1 MIPSLH
7 FQPASSRKHKL
18 LRWTLSAT
26 AAASLIACGGGG
38 GSDPVAPANASPT
51 VVISSP
57 GAGAAPFTAGQTI
70 NFTVTAADSDGTVA
84 RVEYYDGATK
94 IGESSTAPF
103 SFAWTGAATGAH
115 TITARAIDN
124 AGAVATSGSLALTVN
139 AVPAN
144 VPPTASIT
152 SPASGF
158 KLNAPATINLVAN
171 AADADGSVATVEFF
185 NVDPAAP
192 VFDAT
197 TLVGAATASGTP
209 PTYQLSISRPAGTYN
224 FVARATDDK
233 GAPGTSPSV
242 QVIVNALPTVSLSAP
257 AAGASV
263 IAGSNVTLRA
273 LASDADGSI
282 TKVEFF
288 IDGSATALGQG
299 TRVGATNEYTL
310 AWNGVPL
317 GAHTI
322 TVRATDNDA
331 AVQSTASV
339 SVNVAANSLPAVT
352 LDNPVAGAN
361 APTTLQLSA
370 SASDG
375 DGSITSVQFLN
386 NGVLLG
392 SGTLSA
398 GKYTLS
404 VPVSAAQAGTFVIT
418 ARATDN
424 LGGQTTTASKSI
436 TVAPN
441 VAPTVAITSAAAAT
455 LDVGNAPKTLVLS
468 ASATDTDGVA
478 KVEFFDGA
486 TKLGEATAAPYQINW
501 ANVAAGTY
509 SITAKAT
516 DSVGSVTTTPA
527 QALTVTPNIVG
538 LWSTLS
544 ATQKAGIALVPNLA
558 LDDPAVNANE
568 VLTAIG
574 INTQLP
580 GFSVAMSYAA
590 RRTADLPL
598 ALTPGAAAPCPT
610 SGTTYVQSVT
620 ANQNFISYLDCK
632 IGGYTL
638 AGGPQYVTLVGGVEV
653 AGYAH
658 EYLIAPPPAPPAPAT
673 AIRYVGSEVIYTQ
686 IAADRFGIELK
697 GPRVIGNGMPEE
709 GQEYAPRNAFD
720 WAYVECTVVGA
731 TKNCFTNLSNTFFWG
746 YDFSWT
752 NWNDN
757 GTVFPTTGL
766 DLYATDDP
774 YLVNGTLRICQPT
787 PVPANQTAAFCQTA
801 ATAPASRHIKFDNM
815 TNLAGRAIVY
825 ANNGWSVV
833 TRLAPAS
840 PGVERVQVQQQVSG
854 EATPRAAVIYRCPVV
869 AEAFACAVE

>member
-1 MIPSLH
+1 
-7 FQPASSRKHKL
+7 
-18 LRWTLSAT
+18 
-26 AAASLIACGGGG
+26 
-38 GSDPVAPANASPT
+38 V
-51 VVISSP
+51 
-57 GAGAAPFTAGQTI
+57 
-70 NFTVTAADSDGTVA
+70 
-84 RVEYYDGATK
+84 
-94 IGESSTAPF
+94 
-103 SFAWTGAATGAH
+103 
-115 TITARAIDN
+115 
-124 AGAVATSGSLALTVN
+124 
-139 AVPAN
+139 
-144 VPPTASIT
+144 SIT
-152 SPASGF
+152 SPANGF
-158 KLNAPATINLVAN
+158 KPNAPATVNLVAN
-171 AADADGSVATVEFF
+171 AADSDGSVAKVEFF
-185 NVDPAAP
+185 KINPAAP

-209 PTYQLSISRPAGTYN
+209 PTYQLSTTQAAGTYN

-233 GAPGTSPSV
+233 GAVATSPSV

-257 AAGASV
+257 AAGSG
-263 IAGSNVTLRA
+263 ITAGTNVTLRA
-273 LASDADGSI
+273 LASDGDGSI

-299 TRVGATNEYTL
+299 TRVGTTNEYTL
-310 AWNGVPL
+310 AWNAVPL

-322 TVRATDNDA
+322 VVRATDNDN

-339 SVNVAANSLPAVT
+339 SVNAAANSLPTVT

-375 DGSITSVQFLN
+375 DGTITSVQFFN

-392 SGTLSA
+392 SGTLNA

-424 LGGQTTTASKSI
+424 LGGQTTTASKNI
-436 TVAPN
+436 TVAQN
-441 VAPTVAITSAAAAT
+441 VPPAVAITSGAAAT

-468 ASATDTDGVA
+468 ATATDTDGIA
-478 KVEFFDGA
+478 KVEFFQGA
-486 TKLGEATAAPYQINW
+486 TKIGEATAAPYQINW
-501 ANVAAGTY
+501 ANVAAGSY

-538 LWSTLS
+538 AWATLS
-544 ATQKAGIALVPNLA
+544 AAQKAGIALNPDLP
-558 LDDPAVNANE
+558 LDDPGINANE

-580 GFSVAMSYAA
+580 GFVVAMAQAA
-590 RRTADLPL
+590 RNTADLPL

-610 SGTTYVQSVT
+610 SGTTYVQT
-620 ANQNFISYLDCK
+620 APAPATNQNFISYIDCK
-632 IGGYTL
+632 IGGFTL
-638 AGGPQYVTLVGGVEV
+638 AGGPQYETAGQ
-653 AGYAH
+653 AGYPH
-658 EYLIAPPPAPPAPAT
+658 TYIVVPQPVPAPPVPVTAT
-673 AIRYVGSEVIYTQ
+673 RYVGSEVIYTQ
-686 IAADRFGIELK
+686 IATDRFSIELK
-697 GPRVIGNGMPEE
+697 GPRVIGNGAPEE
-709 GQEYAPRNAFD
+709 GTEYAPRNAFD
-720 WAYVECTVVGA
+720 WYYVECTTVGA
-731 TKNCFTNLSNTFFWG
+731 TRNCTTNASNTFLWG
-746 YDFSWT
+746 YDLSWT

-774 YLVNGTLRICQPT
+774 YLVNGTVRICQPT
-787 PVPANQTAAFCQTA
+787 PVPANQVGAFCQTA
-801 ATAPASRHIKFDNM
+801 ATAPPSRHMKFDNM
-815 TNLAGRAIVY
+815 TNLAGRAVVY
-825 ANNGWSVV
+825 ANNGWAVV

-840 PGVERVQVQQQVSG
+840 PGVERVSVQQQVNG
-854 EATPRAAVIYRCPVV
+854 EAGPRAAVIYRCPVV